1 MSKDPKERFKQ
12 FVGKESGGDQPK
24 GKGFIT
30 ERQRLNPQP
39 AYLDYLVQRNKK
51 KKHHPK
57 RVSDEQWAEVKV
69 KLKAKQRPPK
79 VAGNNNKGEP
89 VEDTK
94 KKKNAPA
101 KKKNAPAKKKTTT
114 KAKAKKNSAAPSAA
128 PPSDPRRSGRFKNKK

>member
-1 MSKDPKERFKQ
+1 MAKDPTERFKQ
-12 FVGKESGGDQPK
+12 FVGKESGGGQPR
-24 GKGFIT
+24 GEGFIT
-30 ERQRLNPQP
+30 ERQRLNLQP
-39 AYLDYLVQRNKK
+39 AYLDYLVQRNRK
-51 KKHHPK
+51 KKHYPK
-57 RVSDEQWAEVKV
+57 RVTDEQWAEVKV

>member
-12 FVGKESGGDQPK
+12 FVGKESFGDQPK

-30 ERQRLNPQP
+30 ERQRLNLQP

-69 KLKAKQRPPK
+69 KLKAKKKPPK
-79 VAGNNNKGEP
+79 VAGNNKKV
-89 VEDTK
+89 VEDKK

-101 KKKNAPAKKKTTT
+101 QKKNALAKK
-114 KAKAKKNSAAPSAA
+114 KKNSAVPAAA
-128 PPSDPRRSGRFKNKK
+128 PPSGPRRSGRFKNKK

>member
-1 MSKDPKERFKQ
+1 MAKDPKERFKQ

-30 ERQRLNPQP
+30 ERQRLNLQP

-57 RVSDEQWAEVKV
+57 RVSDEQWAEVKQD
-69 KLKAKQRPPK
+69 LKDKKRPPK
-79 VAGNNNKGEP
+79 VAGNNKKGKA

-101 KKKNAPAKKKTTT
+101 QKKNAPAQK
-114 KAKAKKNSAAPSAA
+114 KKNSAVPSAA
-128 PPSDPRRSGRFKNKK
+128 PPSGPRRSGRFKNKK

>member
-30 ERQRLNPQP
+30 ERQRLNLQP

-69 KLKAKQRPPK
+69 KLKDKKRPPK
-79 VAGNNNKGEP
+79 VAGNNKKGKAA
-89 VEDTK
+89 EDKK

-101 KKKNAPAKKKTTT
+101 TKP
-114 KAKAKKNSAAPSAA
+114 KAKPKNNSAVPAAA
-128 PPSDPRRSGRFKNKK
+128 PPSGPRRSGRFKNKK